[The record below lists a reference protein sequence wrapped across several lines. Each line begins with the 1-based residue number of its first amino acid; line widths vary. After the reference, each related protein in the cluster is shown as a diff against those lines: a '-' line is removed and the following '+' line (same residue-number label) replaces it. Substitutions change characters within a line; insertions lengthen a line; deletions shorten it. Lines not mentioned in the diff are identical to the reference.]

1 MKLSRSPWLGA
12 ILVVGLLRCAVAAET
27 NAPAVVPVPRTDRN
41 SQLAHEQLLAKA
53 RQGGIDLYFVGD
65 SIIRR
70 WGCSDAQYRDLLA
83 NWTTNFHGWN
93 AGNFGWGSDTVQ
105 NILWRLENGELAG
118 VRPKVVVLLA
128 GTNNLK
134 PGDTGE
140 RAEAKIAE
148 VVAGIRAILDSVQ
161 RQAPAATVILMG
173 VLPRNSPGE
182 GLTLM
187 PTIRR
192 LNSRLA
198 GFADGKR
205 IRYLDLDARLA
216 DRDGQLL
223 AGMMHDGV
231 HPTVQGYQ
239 VWADALK
246 PILTELLGP
255 PAKEDHAPPPT
266 GDPGATVKP

>member
-12 ILVVGLLRCAVAAET
+12 ILAVGLLLCAVAAET
-27 NAPAVVPVPRTDRN
+27 NAPAIGPIPRTDRN

-93 AGNFGWGSDTVQ
+93 AGNFGWGSDTGQ

-140 RAEAKIAE
+140 RGEARITE
-148 VVAGIRAILDSVQ
+148 VTAGIRAILDSVQ